1 MRKII
6 TILFV
11 LCILLLTIVSLAETK
26 IYSGE
31 EIIKIPQ
38 LTPEETKDAPF
49 LDNGKVYPFW
59 GPVCMR
65 YSYSVIYKDKKG
77 RAPEYVKI
85 YFNGKMIDMEKENL
99 TDNNYKEGVK
109 YIYKFVPNKIGAN
122 FYYFEASNGTGKA
135 RDSIIDS
142 PDNGPVLFSSD
153 FSKNEIVLIDKE
165 KSKVIWRYQTG
176 KEWIGGVSLSDD
188 GKYLAAQSS
197 YHIYL
202 FDTTKSDPLW
212 IYEADTGLEI
222 GGDVKGGI
230 DISADGKN
238 IFATIGIRALLF
250 NKDSNKPVWEYSTG
264 GQVAGGAYNVAI
276 SSDGNYMASA
286 MAGGGESGISQ
297 EGQSQAHDVLILWKA
312 DSKEPLWKYQTI
324 GNFHDVSFS
333 DDGSYIATATG
344 CPDRRAYIFSRDSNE
359 PLVRSE
365 MLTRDSPVDESIISA
380 DGSFAVFGSE
390 SGDGAVFLFSRDS
403 EEPVWKFI
411 TPYNASVR
419 ALGFTPDSMYIGA
432 ATMFGGNVYIFSK
445 DSNQPINSWNIKNV
459 SLGALDIADDGSY
472 IAVGGTDNKV
482 HIFDRNNPSQ
492 NYEFELNEF
501 VGEIDI
507 SADGKYI
514 AAGTSGSVYFFETIV
529 DNAEEIKCTEIIEPE
544 PEKVT
549 AISDDKET
557 IETEPGKVTSKSDIN
572 ETEEHQVDKLE
583 RPALILPIVIF
594 SSAFSVLIVGLIVY
608 LIISKR
614 KNKTT
619 NKPPL

>member
-6 TILFV
+6 TIFFI
-11 LCILLLTIVSLAETK
+11 LCILLLTILSLAETK
-26 IYSGE
+26 IDTG
-31 EIIKIPQ
+31 EIIQIPQ
-38 LTPEETKDAPF
+38 LTPEETKDAPI

-65 YSYSVIYKDKKG
+65 YTYSVIYKDEKG

-85 YFNGKMIDMEKENL
+85 YFNGEMIDMEKENPA
-99 TDNNYKEGVK
+99 DNKYKQGVK

-122 FYYFEASNGTGKA
+122 FYYFEASNGIGKA
-135 RDSIIDS
+135 RNSIIDS
-142 PDNGPVLFSSD
+142 PANGPVLFSSD
-153 FSKNEIVLIDKE
+153 FSKNEIVLISKE
-165 KSKVIWRYQTG
+165 KSEVIWRYQTG

-188 GKYLAAQSS
+188 GKYLAVQSS

-202 FDTTKSDPLW
+202 FDTNGSDPLW
-212 IYEADTGLEI
+212 IYEASTGLEI

-230 DISADGKN
+230 DISADGEK
-238 IFATIGIRALLF
+238 IFAAIGSQALLF
-250 NKDSNKPVWEYSTG
+250 NKDSNNPVWEYSAE
-264 GQVAGGAYNVAI
+264 GQVTGGAYNVAI
-276 SSDGNYMASA
+276 SSDGEYMASA
-286 MAGGGESGISQ
+286 MAGGGESSISQ
-297 EGQSQAHDVLILWKA
+297 EGQSQAYDVLILWKA
-312 DSKEPLWKYQTI
+312 GSKEPLWKYQTI
-324 GNFHDVSFS
+324 GNFHDVSLS

-390 SGDGAVFLFSRDS
+390 SSDGAVFLFSIDS
-403 EEPVWKFI
+403 KEPVWKFT
-411 TPYNASVR
+411 TPDNASVR

-445 DSNQPINSWNIKNV
+445 DSNQPVNSWNIKNV

-482 HIFDRNNPSQ
+482 HIFERNNPSQ
-492 NYEFELNEF
+492 NAEFDLNEF
-501 VGEIDI
+501 AGEIDI

-529 DNAEEIKCTEIIEPE
+529 DNAIEIECIEIIEPK
-544 PEKVT
+544 PEK
-549 AISDDKET
+549 ET
-557 IETEPGKVTSKSDIN
+557 FILNNNV
-572 ETEEHQVDKLE
+572 TEEPQVGKSEKQSSL
-583 RPALILPIVIF
+583 LLTVIF
-594 SSAFSVLIVGLIVY
+594 SSVFSVLIIGLIAY

-614 KNKTT
+614 KSKTI

>member
-6 TILFV
+6 IIFFI
-11 LCILLLTIVSLAETK
+11 LCILLLTILSLAETK
-26 IYSGE
+26 IDTG
-31 EIIKIPQ
+31 EIIQIPQ
-38 LTPEETKDAPF
+38 LTPEETKDAPI

-65 YSYSVIYKDKKG
+65 YTYSVIYKDEKG

-85 YFNGKMIDMEKENL
+85 YFNGEMIDMEKENPA
-99 TDNNYKEGVK
+99 DNKYKQGVK

-122 FYYFEASNGTGKA
+122 FYYFEASNGIGKA
-135 RDSIIDS
+135 RNSIIDS
-142 PDNGPVLFSSD
+142 PANGPVLFSSD
-153 FSKNEIVLIDKE
+153 FSKNEIVLISKE
-165 KSKVIWRYQTG
+165 KSEVIWRYQTG

-202 FDTTKSDPLW
+202 FDTNGSDPLW
-212 IYEADTGLEI
+212 IYEASTGLEI

-230 DISADGKN
+230 DISADGEK
-238 IFATIGIRALLF
+238 IFAAIGSQALLF
-250 NKDSNKPVWEYSTG
+250 NKDSNNPVWEYSAE
-264 GQVAGGAYNVAI
+264 GQVTGGAYNVAI
-276 SSDGNYMASA
+276 SSDGEYMASA
-286 MAGGGESGISQ
+286 MAGGGESSISQ
-297 EGQSQAHDVLILWKA
+297 EGQSQAYDVLILWKA
-312 DSKEPLWKYQTI
+312 GSKEPLWKYQTI
-324 GNFHDVSFS
+324 GNFHDVSLS

-380 DGSFAVFGSE
+380 DGSFAVFCSE
-390 SGDGAVFLFSRDS
+390 SSDGAVFLFSIDS
-403 EEPVWKFI
+403 KEPVWKFT
-411 TPYNASVR
+411 TPDNASVR

-445 DSNQPINSWNIKNV
+445 DSNQPVNSWNIKNV

-482 HIFDRNNPSQ
+482 HIFERNNPSQ
-492 NYEFELNEF
+492 NAEFDLNEF
-501 VGEIDI
+501 AGEIDI

-529 DNAEEIKCTEIIEPE
+529 DNAIEIECIEIIEPK
-544 PEKVT
+544 PEK
-549 AISDDKET
+549 ET
-557 IETEPGKVTSKSDIN
+557 FILNNNV
-572 ETEEHQVDKLE
+572 TEEPQVGKSEKQSSL
-583 RPALILPIVIF
+583 LLTVIF
-594 SSAFSVLIVGLIVY
+594 SSVFSVLIIGLIAY

-614 KNKTT
+614 KSKTI

>member
-1 MRKII
+1 M
-6 TILFV
+6 FV
-11 LCILLLTIVSLAETK
+11 SMAETK
-26 IYSGE
+26 MDTSE
-31 EIIKIPQ
+31 IPQ
-38 LTPEETKDAPF
+38 LTPEETKEGPI

-65 YSYSVIYKDKKG
+65 YTYSVIYKDEKG

-85 YFNGKMIDMEKENL
+85 YFNGEMIDMEKENPS
-99 TDNNYKEGVK
+99 DNNYKEGVK
-109 YIYKFVPNKIGAN
+109 YIFKFVPNKIGAN
-122 FYYFEASNGTGKA
+122 FYYFEASNGMGKA

-153 FSKNEIVLIDKE
+153 FSKNEIILIDKE
-165 KSKVIWRYQTG
+165 KNDILWRYSTG

-188 GKYLAAQSS
+188 GKYLAVQSS

-202 FDTTKSDPLW
+202 FDTTRPEPLW
-212 IYEADTGLEI
+212 IYNSDTSMEI

-230 DISADGKN
+230 DISSDGEK
-238 IFATIGIRALLF
+238 IFAAIGSFMLLF
-250 NKDSNKPVWEYSTG
+250 DKNSNKPVWEYQAG
-264 GQVAGGAYNVAI
+264 GQVVGGAYNVSI

-286 MAGGGESGISQ
+286 MAGGGEYISKD
-297 EGQSQAHDVLILWKA
+297 GQSQGSDVLILWKA
-312 DSKEPLWKYQTI
+312 DSKEPLWKYLTT
-324 GNFHDVSFS
+324 GNFHDVSLS
-333 DDGSYIATATG
+333 EDGSYIATATG
-344 CPDRRAYIFSRDSNE
+344 CPDRRAYIFSKDSNE

-390 SGDGAVFLFSRDS
+390 SGDGAVFLFSKDTK
-403 EEPVWKFI
+403 EPIWKFSI
-411 TPYNASVR
+411 PENASVR
-419 ALGFTPDSMYIGA
+419 ALGFTPDSRYIGA

-445 DSNQPINSWNIKNV
+445 DSSQPINSWLIGNA

-482 HIFDRNNPSQ
+482 HIFERNSTSQ
-492 NYEFELNEF
+492 NAEFELNEF

-529 DNAEEIKCTEIIEPE
+529 MGTVVNNAEEIECTEIIEPE

-549 AISDDKET
+549 SISNNLLNNNKEESNN
-557 IETEPGKVTSKSDIN
+557 IKEKQ
-572 ETEEHQVDKLE
+572 QVDKQEESNNIKEKQQVDKPKNSVPILLVVI
-583 RPALILPIVIF
+583 PGSVFLIFII
-594 SSAFSVLIVGLIVY
+594 GLIIY
-608 LIISKR
+608 LIIAKR
-614 KNKTT
+614 KKR
-619 NKPPL
+619 